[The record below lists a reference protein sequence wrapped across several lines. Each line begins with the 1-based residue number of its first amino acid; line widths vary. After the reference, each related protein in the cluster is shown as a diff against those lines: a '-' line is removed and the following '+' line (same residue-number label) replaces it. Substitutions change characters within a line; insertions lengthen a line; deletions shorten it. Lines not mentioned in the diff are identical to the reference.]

1 MIKQMYK
8 VSYEIAIEITKLIE
22 EELDVVVN
30 EDETAFLAI
39 HIERLRIS
47 I

>member
-1 MIKQMYK
+1 MYK
-8 VSYEIAIEITKLIE
+8 VSYEIAIEISKLIE
-22 EELDVVVN
+22 EELNLAVN

-39 HIERLRIS
+39 HIERLRIP